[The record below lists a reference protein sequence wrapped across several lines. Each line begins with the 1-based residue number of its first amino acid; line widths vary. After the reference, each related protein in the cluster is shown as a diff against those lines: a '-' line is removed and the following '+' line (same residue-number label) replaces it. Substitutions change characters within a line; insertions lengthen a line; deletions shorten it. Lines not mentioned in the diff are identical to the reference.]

1 MDEARHRGEFS
12 GEIVEIPVYNTYYV
26 EPLCPYIQYLFT
38 ESPQWLYGP
47 ARSSKHI
54 PLFPATVM
62 TT

>member
-47 ARSSKHI
+47 AIGQASIS
-54 PLFPATVM
+54 PCFLPQL
-62 TT
+62 